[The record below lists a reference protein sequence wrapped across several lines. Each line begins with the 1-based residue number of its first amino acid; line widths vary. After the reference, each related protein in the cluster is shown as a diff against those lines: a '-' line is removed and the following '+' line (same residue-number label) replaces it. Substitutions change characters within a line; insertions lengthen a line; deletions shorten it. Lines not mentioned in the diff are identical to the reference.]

1 MFYVAS
7 LLSTFCVDT
16 LILVYYGPL
25 ILVYYGPLI
34 LVYYGPLLVYYGPL
48 LVYMDPFDIFML
60 STIGHYAFNI
70 QTLLPFC

>member
-34 LVYYGPLLVYYGPL
+34 LVYYGPLLVY
-48 LVYMDPFDIFML
+48 MDPFDIFML

>member
-34 LVYYGPLLVYYGPL
+34 LVYYGPLILVYL
-48 LVYMDPFDIFML
+48 DPFDIFML

-70 QTLLPFC
+70 